1 MPSIQSCE
9 LSRLDLKGVS
19 LVSIVAGSWPLVCFT
34 AELVDVCVKQT
45 KPTAEFCEFV
55 FAFWACLRF
64 ERFGRIHFC
73 LQKWLEKFCVLFGCP

>member
-34 AELVDVCVKQT
+34 AELVDVCKTNQT
-45 KPTAEFCEFV
+45 NSRVLRVC
-55 FAFWACLRF
+55 FAFWACLKF
-64 ERFGRIHFC
+64 ERFERIHFC